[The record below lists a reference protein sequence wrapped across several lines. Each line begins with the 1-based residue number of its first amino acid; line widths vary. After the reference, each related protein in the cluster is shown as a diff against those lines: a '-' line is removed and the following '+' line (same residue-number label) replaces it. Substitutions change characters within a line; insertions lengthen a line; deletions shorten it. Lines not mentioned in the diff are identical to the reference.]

1 MGVLAEPEAE
11 AAFDPTNYP
20 KTSYP
25 AAYSQKYKGG
35 NDYCHPRKA
44 PTCSKNGTLTFCV
57 KDPEYPEKEV
67 KVGNT
72 FPKSLKSRSYEIQL
86 IAVTF
91 FLVRHRLRPVGVEEI
106 RRCCRS
112 VGR

>member
-1 MGVLAEPEAE
+1 MMGVFAEPEPEAE

-20 KTSYP
+20 KSASYP
-25 AAYSQKYKGG
+25 ADYVKKYTGE

-57 KDPEYPEKEV
+57 KDPEYPGKEV

-72 FPKSLKSRSYEIQL
+72 FRKSYKR
-86 IAVTF
+86 
-91 FLVRHRLRPVGVEEI
+91 
-106 RRCCRS
+106 
-112 VGR
+112 